1 MRSYIF
7 QQPRGIS
14 TLDSMNLMRISLL
27 VPTALVAVVL
37 STACMPDASRRD
49 RVDEAFLRIVA
60 AEDARP
66 TGGAQLDVLIQA
78 AGTQNVF
85 LRRTAVRAL
94 GRLES
99 PELLSA
105 IVPRLDDP
113 APAVRATAANAVA
126 QAFQT
131 SMGDPALDVLLERL
145 EREVAP
151 DVRGT
156 LARSVGRLRL
166 TPDRRSQAEAA
177 LVQASFDHGQDAPYA
192 TMIGVA
198 LGLEALARQARQSG
212 VNAQTEARLIDLSRY
227 GAIRSIDIGPGRV
240 RTLAMSALSA
250 IGAID
255 TPRILQGL
263 QDDHPQVGAVAFRSL
278 AQTDDF
284 FREELVRR
292 SAVNGSTHTILET
305 FRYIGT
311 QPRDAALCRYLF
323 AAAPPLPPEA
333 PSQLAISIRLLA
345 IDNLTEPCP
354 DIVTQRAILR
364 DIASGLPMGEGEWR
378 PASHAL
384 AALAQVFPEGASS
397 ILSDHVG
404 HVNPFVRGYAADAA
418 RHLGNRSVLR
428 TLANDEQANVR
439 TAAIQGLFAL
449 DGHSV
454 DQLLIEQMENDD
466 PQLLLTAAGLL
477 KGTAR
482 RAATAE
488 AALTALERISEAQ
501 RETWRDSRRALLTR
515 IEAVGGPQHSE
526 RLIPFLRDYDAAV
539 ADDAV
544 RILGGWNGRPYSANP
559 VPLARQPLPTVADMR
574 AMNSTQVVLHMKD
587 AGSVV
592 VQLLPYQAPTNT
604 YRFYRQATEG
614 YLDGLTFHRWVPNF
628 VLQGGSPNANE
639 FMGDG
644 PFSRDEVGLMGHWR
658 GFVGISTRGHDT
670 GDGQL
675 FVNLMDNVRLDH
687 AYTVVGEVI
696 EGMDIVDDL
705 LEGAVIERTK
715 VRESR

>member
-1 MRSYIF
+1 
-7 QQPRGIS
+7 
-14 TLDSMNLMRISLL
+14 MNLMRICPL

-66 TGGAQLDVLIQA
+66 TEGAQLDVLIRA
-78 AGTQNVF
+78 ARTQNVF

-99 PELLSA
+99 PELLST
-105 IVPRLDDP
+105 IVPGLDDP

-131 SMGDPALDVLLERL
+131 SMGDRALDVLLEHL

-156 LARSVGRLRL
+156 LARSIGRLRL
-166 TPDRRSQAEAA
+166 TPDRRGQAEVA
-177 LVQASFDHGQDAPYA
+177 LVQASFDQGHDAPYP
-192 TMIGVA
+192 TMMGVA
-198 LGLEALARQARQSG
+198 LGLEALARQAGQSG
-212 VNAQTEARLIDLSRY
+212 VSPQTEARLIDLSRY
-227 GAIRSIDIGPGRV
+227 GALRFVDIGPGRV

-263 QDDHPQVGAVAFRSL
+263 QDSHPQVGAVALRSL

-284 FREELVRR
+284 LRAELVRR

-323 AAAPPLPPEA
+323 AAAPLSLEA

-354 DIVTQRAILR
+354 DIATQRAILR
-364 DIASGLPMGEGEWR
+364 DIAAGLPVGEGEWR

-384 AALAQVFPEGASS
+384 TALAQVFPQGASS

-404 HVNPFVRGYAADAA
+404 HANPFVRGYAADAA
-418 RHLGNRSVLR
+418 RHLGNRNVLR
-428 TLANDEQANVR
+428 TLANDDQANVR

-477 KGTAR
+477 EGTAR
-482 RAATAE
+482 RAATAD

-501 RETWRDSRRALLTR
+501 RETWRDSRRALLAR
-515 IEAVGGPQHSE
+515 IEEVGGPQHSE

-539 ADDAV
+539 ADDAA

-574 AMNSTQVVLHMKD
+574 AMNGTQVVLHMKD

-639 FMGDG
+639 FMGAG

-687 AYTVVGEVI
+687 AYTIVGEVI
-696 EGMDIVDDL
+696 AGMDIVDDL
-705 LEGAVIERTK
+705 LEGAVIERAE